1 MTSSMIVGLNP
12 PKNISFAVASL
23 YELICPAIEA
33 PLPIQ
38 NLIQIGSINGFEID
52 IATHSIKNKSNRVLQ
67 VVGNASLQC
76 IQTGSN
82 DAVLHIASE
91 RSMDG
96 INWVANEYS
105 LRENSIEK
113 TGIGLL
119 TIPSFAVD
127 GWQPNEYIRFIFAKS
142 GNGGITIQSGSGII
156 NGYNIDRFSFYW
168 SMEAR

>member
-1 MTSSMIVGLNP
+1 MTSSMIPGGIKNP
-12 PKNISFAVASL
+12 SFSVASL
-23 YELICPAIEA
+23 DELICPILSA

-38 NLIQIGSINGFEID
+38 DLIQIGNIYGFEID
-52 IATHSIKNKSNRVLQ
+52 ISTHSIKNKSNRALQ
-67 VVGNASLQC
+67 VVGNASIQC

-105 LRENSIEK
+105 LRENSVEK

-127 GWQPNEYIRFIFAKS
+127 GWQPNELIRFIFAKT
-142 GNGGITIQSGSGII
+142 GNGGITIQSGSGVI
-156 NGYNIDRFSFYW
+156 NGYDIDRFSFYW